1 MVGHARRKASGA
13 ILIETLGPYHLH
25 LDQSDEA
32 AELVK
37 KYHYSHRVPSNVQ
50 VVATAHDAGG
60 LFGDLGPAVAAC
72 YVSIPGSG
80 HYSINGKQV
89 ETLEL
94 TRLVRR
100 DDVQVNLT
108 GLISWALRWVWK
120 LGKGDLVVSF
130 ADKQQGH
137 HGGIYQAASWN
148 YDGLRDPNAEGVLL
162 DGKHFVPMRTIISH
176 KQAKE
181 KFVGREVTV
190 KRDQGKHCYWKALSR
205 SGEKKA
211 KLIGLTVNPYPRPD
225 EPKPIPRERHLPTK
239 ICGRD
244 DDHARE
250 ECGY

>member
-1 MVGHARRKASGA
+1 M
-13 ILIETLGPYHLH
+13 IDTLGAYFLH
-25 LDQSDEA
+25 LDQTDEA

-50 VVATAHDAGG
+50 VVATAHELGG
-60 LFGDLGPAVAAC
+60 LFGDLGRAVAAC

-80 HYSINGKQV
+80 HYSIAGKQV

-100 DDVQVNLT
+100 DDLQVNLT
-108 GLISWALRWVWK
+108 GLISWTLRWVWRLK
-120 LGKGDLVVSF
+120 KGDLVVSF

-148 YDGLRDPNAEGVLL
+148 YDGLREPNAEGVLL

-205 SGEKKA
+205 SGIIKA
-211 KLIGLTVNPYPRPD
+211 KLIGLESHPYPRPD
-225 EPKPIPRERHLPTK
+225 EPKAIPLERHLPSLV
-239 ICGRD
+239 CARD
-244 DDHARE
+244 DVHARE
-250 ECGY
+250 ECGYRRKTGH